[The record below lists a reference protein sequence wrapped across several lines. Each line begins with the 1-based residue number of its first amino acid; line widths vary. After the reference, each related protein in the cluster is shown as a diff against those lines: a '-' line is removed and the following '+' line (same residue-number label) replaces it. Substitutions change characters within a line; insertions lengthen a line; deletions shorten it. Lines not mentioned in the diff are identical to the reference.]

1 MMWLGIYGDETVG
14 GEAIGLVVGR
24 YDLKLTSHNRIAV
37 GFDRFALLFWIRI
50 HSTAPSTR

>member
-24 YDLKLTSHNRIAV
+24 YDFMVRPDASSGN
-37 GFDRFALLFWIRI
+37 
-50 HSTAPSTR
+50 